1 MCYID
6 CDNSVT
12 SILKSPPT
20 MIYPICPN
28 CHYRFPT
35 PNYCRER
42 SEGISRKE
50 TEKQKKPKE
59 KKEEEKEK
67 ETSVQQ
73 LHSTTATCFVAD
85 LLVSH
90 NYINNDSSFINI
102 PTIVHEPT
110 VFQSVH
116 RCSNIQF
123 ADSETMKLSCDAQI
137 LTEQN
142 PSLRSPINQS
152 NNQDPFIMGMKNY
165 GMAMKHVTTTCN
177 PTNDSITF
185 HPIYTSPNIHSGG
198 CLIQNTE
205 AGILVQTSPI
215 DIQRKLTGGSCLMQ
229 KKHFSNKD
237 ERLVM
242 FKYVENF
249 AHQTLVTSQ
258 SGYLELPGNRRI
270 QLSSRTT
277 RENSETMS
285 TESRERKILTKT
297 NDYCD
302 CNGTIQQNI
311 CQCHRKLTDASDDCG
326 SLLFEPVGNGM
337 QIRVNANMQLPVNLS
352 DCQIDIMATTAMP
365 CSQIVAMKPLSR
377 NKQEQNEGIN
387 WKETKGERQK
397 KKKEEEK
404 EKEIAVHSTTA
415 ACYVADLLVSSR
427 SYTNNNDSFINVPTI
442 VREPAVFQSAH
453 CFNAQFANSETVEL
467 SNNFSESVTVKD
479 RSDNLYCATE
489 NRIITTGN
497 NNGCNNNERK
507 ERASTIS
514 VPHPCVMSSPWS
526 LDTKLLDKNIR
537 LREIKRLLQT
547 CGWYHENISWK
558 QSENLLK
565 NTSVGRWLMRDSS
578 DSRYIFAISVQT
590 ARGPTSV
597 RVCYFL
603 KHFQFD
609 AEPGLALAIPTFDC
623 PITMLEHYVEYSE
636 RMDRREVWV
645 DYSGELYSQI
655 YLTKPLVKEVKSLSH
670 LARLVV
676 NRNKLPTE
684 HLPLLIRNYLAE
696 YPYTL

>member
-6 CDNSVT
+6 CDNPVA
-12 SILKSPPT
+12 SIPKLPTT
-20 MIYPICPN
+20 MIYICPN
-28 CHYRFPT
+28 CHHRFAA

-42 SEGISRKE
+42 SEGINRKE
-50 TEKQKKPKE
+50 TEEQEKQNE
-59 KKEEEKEK
+59 KKEEEKE
-67 ETSVQQ
+67 EEASV
-73 LHSTTATCFVAD
+73 HSTTATCYVAD

-90 NYINNDSSFINI
+90 NYTNGDSSFINV
-102 PTIVHEPT
+102 PTIIHKPAI
-110 VFQSVH
+110 FQSAH
-116 RCSNIQF
+116 RCSNVQF
-123 ADSETMKLSCDAQI
+123 ADSETMKLSCDAQ
-137 LTEQN
+137 TSARQN
-142 PSLRSPINQS
+142 PSLRLPINQS
-152 NNQDPFIMGMKNY
+152 NNQDSLIMTMKNIGY
-165 GMAMKHVTTTCN
+165 GMASSIKHVTTTCK

-185 HPIYTSPNIHSGG
+185 TTSPNIHSGG
-198 CLIQNTE
+198 CLIQSTE
-205 AGILVQTSPI
+205 AGILVQAPPI
-215 DIQRKLTGGSCLMQ
+215 EIQRKLTGGGCLMQ
-229 KKHFSNKD
+229 KKHLPNED
-237 ERLVM
+237 ERLAT
-242 FKYVENF
+242 FKYIENF
-249 AHQTLVTSQ
+249 AHQTFVTPP
-258 SGYLELPGNRRI
+258 SGCLELPGSRR
-270 QLSSRTT
+270 LLPSFKTT
-277 RENSETMS
+277 RENSETMG
-285 TESRERKILTKT
+285 TELRQRKISIKT
-297 NDYCD
+297 NGYCD

-311 CQCHRKLTDASDDCG
+311 CQCHEKLTDASDDRG
-326 SLLFEPVGNGM
+326 SLLFEPAGNGM

-352 DCQIDIMATTAMP
+352 DCQINITATTAMP
-365 CSQIVAMKPLSR
+365 CNQIVAMKPRSR
-377 NKQEQNEGIN
+377 NKQERNKGIN
-387 WKETKGERQK
+387 WKGTKEQEKQK

-404 EKEIAVHSTTA
+404 EKKTAVHSTTA
-415 ACYVADLLVSSR
+415 TCYVADLLVSSS
-427 SYTNNNDSFINVPTI
+427 SYTNDNDSFINVPTI
-442 VREPAVFQSAH
+442 IHEPAIFQSAH
-453 CFNAQFANSETVEL
+453 CFNAQFANCETVKL
-467 SNNFSESVTVKD
+467 SNNFNESAAVQP
-479 RSDNLYCATE
+479 DNLCCATE
-489 NRIITTGN
+489 DRIITTGN

-507 ERASTIS
+507 DGAPTIS
-514 VPHPCVMSSPWS
+514 VSHPWVMSSPWS
-526 LDTKLLDKNIR
+526 LDTKLLNKDIR

>member
-1 MCYID
+1 
-6 CDNSVT
+6 
-12 SILKSPPT
+12 
-20 MIYPICPN
+20 MICPICPN
-28 CHYRFPT
+28 CRFST
-35 PNYCRER
+35 PNYCWER
-42 SEGISRKE
+42 SAGINRKE
-50 TEKQKKPKE
+50 TEKQKQQRE

-73 LHSTTATCFVAD
+73 LNSTTATCFVAD

-90 NYINNDSSFINI
+90 NYINNDSSFINV
-102 PTIVHEPT
+102 PTVVHEPT
-110 VFQSVH
+110 VFQSAH

-123 ADSETMKLSCDAQI
+123 ADSETMKPSCDAQI

-142 PSLRSPINQS
+142 SSLTSPINQS
-152 NNQDPFIMGMKNY
+152 NQNPFIMGLKNY
-165 GMAMKHVTTTCN
+165 GMAMKYVTTTCN

-185 HPIYTSPNIHSGG
+185 HPIYTSPNMHSGG

-229 KKHFSNKD
+229 KKHFSNED

-258 SGYLELPGNRRI
+258 SGYLELPENRRI
-270 QLSSRTT
+270 PLSSRPT
-277 RENSETMS
+277 RENNETMS
-285 TESRERKILTKT
+285 TESRQRKILTKT
-297 NDYCD
+297 NDCCD
-302 CNGTIQQNI
+302 CNSTIQQNI
-311 CQCHRKLTDASDDCG
+311 CQCHKKLTDTSDDCG

-337 QIRVNANMQLPVNLS
+337 QIRVNANMQLPVNLN
-352 DCQIDIMATTAMP
+352 DCQIDITATTAMP
-365 CSQIVAMKPLSR
+365 CSQIVTMKPFSR
-377 NKQEQNEGIN
+377 NKQEQNE
-387 WKETKGERQK
+387 ETKEEKQK
-397 KKKEEEK
+397 KEKEEKK
-404 EKEIAVHSTTA
+404 EKEIAIHSTTA
-415 ACYVADLLVSSR
+415 TCYLADLLVSSK
-427 SYTNNNDSFINVPTI
+427 SYINNNDSFINIPTI
-442 VREPAVFQSAH
+442 AREPTVFQSAH

-467 SNNFSESVTVKD
+467 SNNFSKSVTVKD

-507 ERASTIS
+507 ERAPTIS
-514 VPHPCVMSSPWS
+514 VPHPCVMSSPWR
-526 LDTKLLDKNIR
+526 LDTKLLDKNGK
-537 LREIKRLLQT
+537 LRKIKRLLQT

-655 YLTKPLVKEVKSLSH
+655 YLTKPLIKEVKSLSH

-684 HLPLLIRNYLAE
+684 HLPLFIRNYLAE